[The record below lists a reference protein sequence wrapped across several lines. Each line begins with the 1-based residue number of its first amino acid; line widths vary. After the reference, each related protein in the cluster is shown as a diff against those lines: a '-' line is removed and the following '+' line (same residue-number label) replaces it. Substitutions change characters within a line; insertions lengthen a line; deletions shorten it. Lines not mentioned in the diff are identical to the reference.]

1 MDKSFFDTEEYN
13 FTIPKE
19 LIAQTPA
26 KPRDSCRL
34 LVIDRADSTIK
45 ETRFKKI
52 SEFFNEGDVLVLND
66 TKVIR
71 ARLEG
76 VKQSGAKVEILLL
89 GEVKKGVWRVLVN
102 PGKRAK
108 IGDQIIFKKDVLSAE
123 VIDRTDQGGR
133 ILKFDPSNLDD
144 FLLDLGQV
152 PLPPYIK
159 DNIQDPNDY
168 QTIYA
173 KKKGAVA
180 APTAGLHFTRELL
193 SKLEDKGVV
202 IAYITLHCGLAT
214 FRPVKVK
221 DIRQHRIDSEWVDI
235 SSKTVKII
243 NSAKKRGKRVIAVGT
258 TAVRSLESA
267 VSSKSEGHITSFSG
281 STRLYITPG
290 YEFKIVDALITNFH
304 TPASTN
310 LILVSSFASSRLI
323 KDGYRLAKDKKF
335 RFYSFGDAM
344 LIK

>member
-1 MDKSFFDTEEYN
+1 MDKSFFDIQEYN
-13 FTIPKE
+13 YTIPKE

-26 KPRDSCRL
+26 RPRDNCRL
-34 LVIDRADSTIK
+34 LIVDRVSSSVK
-45 ETRFKKI
+45 ETKFKGI
-52 SEFFNEGDVLVLND
+52 SEFLSEGDILVLND

-71 ARLEG
+71 ARLVG

-89 GEVKKGVWRVLVN
+89 GEVKKGIWQALVN

-108 IGDQIIFKKDVLSAE
+108 VGDRIVFKKGVLSAE
-123 VIDRTDQGGR
+123 IIDRTDQGGR
-133 ILKFDPSNLDD
+133 VLKFDPSNLDD
-144 FLLDLGQV
+144 FLPDLGQV

-159 DNIQDPNDY
+159 DNIQDPSDY

-180 APTAGLHFTRELL
+180 APTAGLHFTRSLL
-193 SKLEDKGVV
+193 SKLEKKGVIIV
-202 IAYITLHCGLAT
+202 YITLHCGLAT

-221 DIRQHRIDSEWVDI
+221 DIRQHKIDSEWVDI
-235 SSKTVKII
+235 SSEAAKII
-243 NSAKKRGKRVIAVGT
+243 NSAKKRGKKIVAVGT

-267 VSSKSEGHITSFSG
+267 VFDESRGQIRAFSG
-281 STRLYITPG
+281 PTRLYITPG
-290 YEFKIVDALITNFH
+290 YEFKVVDSLITNFH

-310 LILVSSFASSRLI
+310 LILVSSFANPGLI
-323 KDGYRLAKDKKF
+323 KKSYLFARDKKF

-344 LIK
+344 LIQ